1 MTRLRRAVAIL
12 SGVAAGG
19 GLAGGATY
27 LGLVTGAASFDLG
40 IGRRVRPLG
49 PLQMQINATRET
61 VFDVIKAPYGERVP
75 RSLQEKVRVLAR
87 GTDMLLAAH
96 YTPIR
101 GRLRATTVE
110 TVRFEPP
117 ERVDFR
123 LVRGPVPH
131 VKETF
136 LLHDADGGTTLTYS
150 GELATDL
157 WELGER
163 WGDAVAAR
171 WEAVVEASFNT
182 IKSEAER
189 RPSRQPTDQ
198 SAR

>member
-1 MTRLRRAVAIL
+1 MSGLRRAVIAV

-19 GLAGGATY
+19 VLAGVATY
-27 LGLVTGAASFDLG
+27 LGLVTGAAPLDLG
-40 IGRRVRPLG
+40 IGRRTRPLG
-49 PLQMQINATRET
+49 PLEIQIAAPRET
-61 VFDVIKAPYGERVP
+61 VFDAITAPYGERVP
-75 RSLQEKVRVLAR
+75 RALQEKVRVLER
-87 GTDMLLAAH
+87 GTDMVLAAH

-110 TVRFEPP
+110 TVRFVRP

-131 VKETF
+131 VEESF

-150 GELATDL
+150 GALATDL
-157 WELGER
+157 WGIGER
-163 WGDAVAAR
+163 WGDLVAAR
-171 WEAVVEASFNT
+171 WEAVVKASIDT

-189 RPSRQPTDQ
+189 RHGPDRTGM
-198 SAR
+198 